1 MDELEWLQ
9 QWYRSHCN
17 GDWEHKY
24 GVEVRTLDNPG
35 WRLIADLGG
44 TGAESRSL
52 AKVEIE
58 RSDDDWLHYWV
69 EKKRFH
75 AAGAP
80 LNLREGIAKFREIVE
95 STQTDSA
102 PLV

>member
-1 MDELEWLQ
+1 MDELDWLQ
-9 QWYRSHCN
+9 RWYGSHCD

-24 GVEVRTLDNPG
+24 GLEIRTLDNPG

-44 TGAESRSL
+44 TPAESKKL
-52 AKVEIE
+52 EKVEIE

-75 AAGAP
+75 AYGSP
-80 LNLREGIAKFREIVE
+80 RNQREGIARFREFVE
-95 STQTDSA
+95 QTSSA

>member
-1 MDELEWLQ
+1 MNELEWLQ
-9 QWYRSHCN
+9 RWYLSHCN
-17 GDWEHKY
+17 GDWERKY
-24 GVEVRTLDNPG
+24 GLEIRTLDNPG

-44 TGAESRSL
+44 TSAETKAL

-75 AAGAP
+75 AYGAP
-80 LNLREGIAKFREIVE
+80 RNLREAVAALRSFVE
-95 STQTDSA
+95 G
-102 PLV
+102 PFGMIP